1 MMLLH
6 NSKMQI
12 LIKKKRLRVI
22 YNKQPAAD
30 TGGVTRHFFTQLL
43 HQVSVEFFHGDDYKI
58 PIYNSPVVASGMM
71 TLILKNNSSQ
81 HSSRRSR
88 LDDVQPPGVSLF
100 SNGGCRQLMTAP

>member
-12 LIKKKRLRVI
+12 LIKKKKAQSHLQ
-22 YNKQPAAD
+22 QPAAD